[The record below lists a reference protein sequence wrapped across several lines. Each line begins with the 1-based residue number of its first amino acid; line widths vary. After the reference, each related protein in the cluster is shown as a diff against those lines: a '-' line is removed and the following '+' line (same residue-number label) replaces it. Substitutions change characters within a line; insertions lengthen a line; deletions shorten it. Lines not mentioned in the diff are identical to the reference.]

1 VYFLDDMSFDEINA
15 LLGEKDANEKS
26 RWEHERAGWFFSL
39 VAQGSKAKKP
49 EDVFRFSWEKKKK
62 QKGKTLDKEHLKI
75 KAQEAKQWLD
85 KTK

>member
-1 VYFLDDMSFDEINA
+1 MSFDEINA
-15 LLGEKDANEKS
+15 LLKEKNEKDKN

-49 EDVFRFSWEKKKK
+49 EDIYRFSWEKKAKK
-62 QKGKTLDKEHLKI
+62 QKGKRLNKEQLSI

-85 KTK
+85 KTKLR